1 MGEDIRHYLEGAQRK
16 PIKGLRKILKEG
28 LEVDSGNKYKA
39 DRVSHS
45 GKTCQVV
52 QGRTQSR
59 NNCCTA
65 EQIPGKKLR

>member
-39 DRVSHS
+39 DRVTLREDTSSSPRKNPEQKQLLHS
-45 GKTCQVV
+45 
-52 QGRTQSR
+52 
-59 NNCCTA
+59 
-65 EQIPGKKLR
+65 